1 MRPRGSGAWGLAL
14 AALLAGACAP
24 APRTPPTAGPATP
37 APSVSSPPTP
47 AAAPTPP
54 PAGRVR
60 FGGQYIAGDVP
71 AFVAAERGYFHEEG
85 VEVAFERF
93 GNQTDMVA
101 ALSQG
106 QIDAA
111 GVGGTVPMF
120 NAVARGVPLKVVL
133 DKGTFR
139 PGFGFTALTAR
150 KDLYDS
156 GRLRRLEDLRGLT
169 VAMLPPP
176 RGTGNA
182 AALWAGLQRVGLTF
196 DDFTVVALNFP
207 DMIPAFANGAIDA
220 ALMAEPFLSRALG
233 QGSVV
238 RLMGQDE
245 MYPNYTVSAV
255 CFTGALYA
263 DRPTARA
270 FARAY
275 IRGIRDYLSAMA
287 RPGDDPERQRMEALM
302 AGYTGIDAATVHVMV
317 PASFSPNG
325 LPNRESLLF
334 TYQFFR
340 DQGLIPEPLSD
351 AAVAGM
357 WGTELVEEVLREL
370 GRWPE
375 DWGLR
380 PAS

>member
-1 MRPRGSGAWGLAL
+1 MRWPVLRVLL
-14 AALLAGACAP
+14 AAVWLAAACAP
-24 APRTPPTAGPATP
+24 APPAPAAATP
-37 APSVSSPPTP
+37 ATTAPSP
-47 AAAPTPP
+47 APAP
-54 PAGRVR
+54 PAPARAR
-60 FGGQYIAGDVP
+60 FASQFIAGDVP
-71 AFVAAERGYFHEEG
+71 AFVAAERGYFREEG
-85 VEVAFERF
+85 VEVHFERF

-106 QIDAA
+106 QVDAA
-111 GVGGTVPMF
+111 GVGGTVAMF
-120 NAVARGVPLKVVL
+120 NAVARDVPLKIVL

-150 KDLYDS
+150 KDLYES

-196 DDFTVVALNFP
+196 DDLTVVALTFP

-233 QGSVV
+233 QGSAV
-238 RLMGQDE
+238 RLIGQDE

-263 DRPTARA
+263 DRPAARA
-270 FARAY
+270 FVRAY
-275 IRGIRDYLSAMA
+275 LRGIRDYLTAVA
-287 RPGDDPERQRMEALM
+287 RPSDDPERQRMEELM
-302 AGYTGIDAATVHVMV
+302 AGYTGIDAATVRVMV

>member
-1 MRPRGSGAWGLAL
+1 MRWSVRH
-14 AALLAGACAP
+14 ALLLVVWVAAACAP
-24 APRTPPTAGPATP
+24 APAA
-37 APSVSSPPTP
+37 P
-47 AAAPTPP
+47 AAAPTSAAEPSRPAATASSLP
-54 PAGRVR
+54 PAAPALARVR
-60 FGGQYIAGDVP
+60 FASQFIAGDVP
-71 AFVAAERGYFHEEG
+71 AFVAAERGYFREEG
-85 VEVAFERF
+85 VEVQFERF

-106 QIDAA
+106 QVDAA
-111 GVGGTVPMF
+111 GVGGTVAMF
-120 NAVARGVPLKVVL
+120 NAVARGVPLKIVL

-150 KDLYDS
+150 KDLYES

-196 DDFTVVALNFP
+196 DDFTVAALTFP

-220 ALMAEPFLSRALG
+220 ALMAEPFLSRAIG
-233 QGSVV
+233 QGSAV
-238 RLMGQDE
+238 RLIGQDE

-275 IRGIRDYLSAMA
+275 VRGIRDYLTAVA
-287 RPGDDPERQRMEALM
+287 RPGDDPERQRMEQLM
-302 AGYTGIDAATVHVMV
+302 AGYTGIDAATVRVMV

-325 LPNRESLLF
+325 LPNRESILF

-340 DQGLIPEPLSD
+340 DQGLIPESLSD
-351 AAVAGM
+351 AALAGM